1 MAYLSKGF
9 LTRFVNFVKGTRVN
23 GYDTSKDRFKR
34 EATRI
39 LKEVAARMGLPKCSF
54 EVRFNP
60 GGPAVSGDPIFHGER
75 VYANLSQFGEGF
87 YYRSC
92 AGRKDYTG
100 GYKIQDVRRVC
111 RARPEPVGVAGGHIH
126 RQFRGR
132 RKAMSICSSCAA

>member
-9 LTRFVNFVKGTRVN
+9 LTRFVNFVKSTRVN

-39 LKEVAARMGLPKCSF
+39 LKEVAARMGLPKGSF

-60 GGPAVSGDPIFHGER
+60 AGPAVSGDPIFHSER

-100 GYKIQDVRRVC
+100 GYNRWASWDCLLDLEDVARRFS
-111 RARPEPVGVAGGHIH
+111 E
-126 RQFRGR
+126 
-132 RKAMSICSSCAA
+132 AAASPAKLIA